1 MIHDNPQNE
10 SNNSE
15 AWYQTA
21 DPREHTYSPG
31 YGFSDK
37 PPHMLERAVLSSY
50 AAGIGVSILG
60 FFVLRSIIPTIATL
74 VTTMFFSISA
84 TTDKQ
89 SYEVAHQAALL
100 ISSIAAI
107 GIPFNL
113 FRMFIKIPAPNA
125 YPFKPVKRHTI
136 AKMVFIGLG
145 VSVVSYSATVI
156 LVAIASLIGVD
167 LAPSTITTP
176 TSPAAIFLFI
186 INTTVIPAFFEE
198 MAFRGVVMQTLRRFG
213 DGFALITSSL
223 LFAIIHANF
232 SQTPNAIIMGLVM
245 GYFTMLTGSLWP
257 AIAIHFTNNLSVIL
271 MLFATQAMSP
281 PAALIVQ
288 YVLYM
293 VYIIAGV
300 VSLLYLLRRYHNLFY
315 IRKSCCHLDSAR
327 KVAIFFASPAI
338 VIVLGTAIT
347 IALGQLGRF

>member
-1 MIHDNPQNE
+1 MIHDNPQND
-10 SNNSE
+10 SNNTD

-50 AAGIGVSILG
+50 AAGIGVSIIG
-60 FFVLRSIIPTIATL
+60 FFILRATIPTVATL
-74 VTTMFFSISA
+74 VTSVFFSISA
-84 TTDKQ
+84 TADQQ
-89 SYEVAHQAALL
+89 SYEVARQVALL

-113 FRMFIKIPAPNA
+113 FRMFVKIPSPNA
-125 YPFKPVKRHTI
+125 YPFRPVNKHTI
-136 AKMVFIGLG
+136 AKMIFIGLG
-145 VSVVSYSATVI
+145 VSVVSYCATVV
-156 LVAIASLIGVD
+156 LVAIASVIGID
-167 LAPSTITTP
+167 LAAATITIP
-176 TSPAAIFLFI
+176 SSPAAIFLFI
-186 INTTVIPAFFEE
+186 VNTTIIPAFFEE

-223 LFAIIHANF
+223 LFALIHANF
-232 SQTPNAIIMGLVM
+232 AQTPNAIIMGLVM

-257 AIAIHFTNNLSVIL
+257 AIAIHFANNLSVIL

-281 PAALIVQ
+281 PAALILQ

-315 IRKSCCHLDSAR
+315 IRKSCCPLDSVR
-327 KVAIFFASPAI
+327 KISIFFASPAI
-338 VIVLGTAIT
+338 VITLGTAIT

>member
-1 MIHDNPQNE
+1 MIHDNTQQEPNP
-10 SNNSE
+10 SE

-37 PPHMLERAVLSSY
+37 PPHMLERAVLNSY
-50 AAGIGVSILG
+50 AAGTGVSILG
-60 FFVLRSIIPTIATL
+60 FFILRSTIPTIATL
-74 VTTMFFSISA
+74 VTSVFFSIS
-84 TTDKQ
+84 TSTDKQ
-89 SYEVAHQAALL
+89 SYEVARQVAAL
-100 ISSIAAI
+100 ITSILAV
-107 GIPFNL
+107 GIPFSL
-113 FRMFIKIPAPNA
+113 FRLFVKIPSPNA
-125 YPFKPVKRHTI
+125 YPFKPIKKHTL

-145 VSVVSYSATVI
+145 VSVVSYSATAI
-156 LVAIASLIGVD
+156 LVVIAAILRIN
-167 LAPSTITTP
+167 LATSTITTP

-186 INTTVIPAFFEE
+186 INTTIIPAFFEE
-198 MAFRGVVMQTLRRFG
+198 LAFRGVVMQTLRRFG

-257 AIAIHFTNNLSVIL
+257 AIAIHFINNLSVIL
-271 MLFATQAMSP
+271 LLFATQTMSP

-315 IRKSCCHLDSAR
+315 IRKSCCHLDSVR
-327 KVAIFFASPAI
+327 KISVFFASPAI
-338 VIVLGTAIT
+338 VIALGTAIT
-347 IALGQLGRF
+347 IALGQIGRF